1 MDSFNRLS
9 VLAATAICAAC
20 STPTTPADSIEVSVP
35 ASTFERVGTLP
46 VANIPFTVTNGASTS
61 IFVGR
66 CGGRVMAAVDK
77 WTDQGW
83 VQYSGDA
90 CTGVYSQALL
100 ELQPGTSIDAI
111 RAVTDAGK
119 FRLRISTGPA
129 SNVAGMW
136 SVASPEFDIR

>member
-1 MDSFNRLS
+1 MDSFDRLS

-20 STPTTPADSIEVSVP
+20 STPTTPASSIEVSIP
-35 ASTFERVGTLP
+35 ATTFERAGTLL
-46 VANIPFTVTNGASTS
+46 VANVPFTVTNGASTS
-61 IFVGR
+61 VFLER

-77 WTDQGW
+77 WTAQGW

-100 ELQPGTSIDAI
+100 ELQPGSSTDAV
-111 RAVTDAGK
+111 RAVLDTGK

-136 SVASPEFDIR
+136 SIASSEFEIH